1 MTHPEEQLSGYV
13 DGTLGT
19 DERAEVDAH
28 LATCATCREEIE
40 LSTRALTLL
49 RELPDVPVPFG
60 TTRPVMAE
68 AGKERGSRRRRSWGR
83 GTQWAAGLAAAAALV
98 AVVAVALPRVGEVAQ
113 MESAAGGGAQAT
125 PTPAPGMEAA
135 TTGAVPLELQP
146 NADYDATKL
155 ERLADSSAQRS
166 TSETTLAAPSA
177 NDASA
182 AQAKE
187 ASAAQAE
194 GAAACLANPGGL
206 TGRDRLV
213 RLIQATFQGTP
224 AYLGVYQESPGAGQP
239 ADRIVIWVVAKQDCS
254 TLSYSF
260 KRL

>member
-13 DGTLGT
+13 DGTLET

-40 LSTRALTLL
+40 LSTRAVTML
-49 RELPDVPVPFG
+49 RELPEVPVPFG
-60 TTRPVMAE
+60 TTRPVMTE
-68 AGKERGSRRRRSWGR
+68 AGKERASRGRRSWDR
-83 GTQWAAGLAAAAALV
+83 GTQWAAGLAAAAVLV

-113 MESAAGGGAQAT
+113 MDSAAGGGVAAA
-125 PTPAPGMEAA
+125 PTRVPGMEAA
-135 TTGAVPLELQP
+135 TSGAVHLELQP
-146 NADYDATKL
+146 DADYDATTL
-155 ERLADSSAQRS
+155 ERLADSSAQRAA
-166 TSETTLAAPSA
+166 SETTLAAPSA
-177 NDASA
+177 AG
-182 AQAKE
+182 

-194 GAAACLANPGGL
+194 GATACLAGPGGL

-213 RLIQATFQGTP
+213 RLIQATFQGEP
-224 AYLGVYQESPGAGQP
+224 AYIGVYLEQPGAGQP
-239 ADRIVIWVVAKQDCS
+239 ADRIVIWVVARQDCS

>member
-28 LATCATCREEIE
+28 LATCTTCREEIE

-49 RELPDVPVPFG
+49 RELPEVPVPFG

-68 AGKERGSRRRRSWGR
+68 AGKERASRGRRSWGR
-83 GTQWAAGLAAAAALV
+83 GTQWAAGLAAAAVLV

-113 MESAAGGGAQAT
+113 MDSAAGGGAQAT
-125 PTPAPGMEAA
+125 PSPAPGIEAA

-177 NDASA
+177 KDASA
-182 AQAKE
+182 AQAE
-187 ASAAQAE
+187 AEAE
-194 GAAACLANPGGL
+194 AAAACLANPGGL

-213 RLIQATFQGTP
+213 RLIQATFQGRP
-224 AYLGVYQESPGAGQP
+224 AYIGVYLEQPGSGQP
-239 ADRIVIWVVAKQDCS
+239 ADRIVIWVVARQDCS

>member
-28 LATCATCREEIE
+28 LASCATCREEIE
-40 LSTRALTLL
+40 LSTRALTML
-49 RELPDVPVPFG
+49 RELPEVPVPFG

-68 AGKERGSRRRRSWGR
+68 VGKERTSRGRRSWGR
-83 GTQWAAGLAAAAALV
+83 GTQWAAGLAAAAVLV

-113 MESAAGGGAQAT
+113 MDSAAGGGAQAT
-125 PTPAPGMEAA
+125 PMPAPGMEAA

-177 NDASA
+177 KDASA
-182 AQAKE
+182 AQAE
-187 ASAAQAE
+187 AEAE
-194 GAAACLANPGGL
+194 AAAACLANPGGL

-224 AYLGVYQESPGAGQP
+224 AYLGIYQESPGAGQP
-239 ADRIVIWVVAKQDCS
+239 ADRIVIWVVARQDCS

>member
-13 DGTLGT
+13 DGTLET

-28 LATCATCREEIE
+28 LATCPTCREEIE
-40 LSTRALTLL
+40 LSTRAVTML
-49 RELPDVPVPFG
+49 RELPEVPVPFG

-68 AGKERGSRRRRSWGR
+68 AGKERTSRGRRSWGR
-83 GTQWAAGLAAAAALV
+83 GNQWAAGLAAAAVLV
-98 AVVAVALPRVGEVAQ
+98 AVVAVALPRVGEMAPV
-113 MESAAGGGAQAT
+113 ESAAGGGAQAT
-125 PTPAPGMEAA
+125 PKAASGMEEA
-135 TTGAVPLELQP
+135 TSGAVPLEVQP

-155 ERLADSSAQRS
+155 ERLADSSAQRAAS
-166 TSETTLAAPSA
+166 QTTLAAPSA
-177 NDASA
+177 AD
-182 AQAKE
+182 

-194 GAAACLANPGGL
+194 GAATCLARPGGL

-213 RLIQATFQGTP
+213 RLIQATFQGEP
-224 AYLGVYQESPGAGQP
+224 SYIGVYHEQPGADQP
-239 ADRIVIWVVAKQDCS
+239 ADRIVIWVVARQDCS

>member
-13 DGTLGT
+13 DGTLET

-28 LATCATCREEIE
+28 LATCPTCREEIE
-40 LSTRALTLL
+40 LSTRAVTML
-49 RELPDVPVPFG
+49 RELPEVPVPFG

-68 AGKERGSRRRRSWGR
+68 AGKERTSRGRRSWGR
-83 GTQWAAGLAAAAALV
+83 GNQWAAGLAAAAVLV
-98 AVVAVALPRVGEVAQ
+98 AVVAVALPRLGEMAPV
-113 MESAAGGGAQAT
+113 ESAAGGGAQAT
-125 PTPAPGMEAA
+125 PKAASGMEEA
-135 TTGAVPLELQP
+135 TSGAVPLEVQP

-155 ERLADSSAQRS
+155 ERLADSSAQRAAS
-166 TSETTLAAPSA
+166 QTTLAAPSA
-177 NDASA
+177 AD
-182 AQAKE
+182 

-194 GAAACLANPGGL
+194 GATACLAMPGGL

-213 RLIQATFQGTP
+213 RLIQATFQGEP
-224 AYLGVYQESPGAGQP
+224 SYIGVYHEQPGADQP
-239 ADRIVIWVVAKQDCS
+239 ADRIVIWVVARQDCS

>member
-13 DGTLGT
+13 DGTLET

-28 LATCATCREEIE
+28 LATCPTCREEIE
-40 LSTRALTLL
+40 LSTRAVTML
-49 RELPDVPVPFG
+49 RELPEVPVPFG

-68 AGKERGSRRRRSWGR
+68 AGKERTSRGRRSWGR
-83 GTQWAAGLAAAAALV
+83 GNQWAAGLAAAAVLV
-98 AVVAVALPRVGEVAQ
+98 AVVAVALPRVGEMAPV
-113 MESAAGGGAQAT
+113 ESAAGGGAQAT
-125 PTPAPGMEAA
+125 PKAASGMEEA
-135 TTGAVPLELQP
+135 TSGAVPLEVQP

-155 ERLADSSAQRS
+155 ERLADSSAQRAAS
-166 TSETTLAAPSA
+166 QTTLAAPSA
-177 NDASA
+177 AD
-182 AQAKE
+182 

-194 GAAACLANPGGL
+194 GATACLAMPGGL

-213 RLIQATFQGTP
+213 RLIQATFQGEP
-224 AYLGVYQESPGAGQP
+224 SYIGVYHEQPGADQP
-239 ADRIVIWVVAKQDCS
+239 ADRIVIWVVARQDCS